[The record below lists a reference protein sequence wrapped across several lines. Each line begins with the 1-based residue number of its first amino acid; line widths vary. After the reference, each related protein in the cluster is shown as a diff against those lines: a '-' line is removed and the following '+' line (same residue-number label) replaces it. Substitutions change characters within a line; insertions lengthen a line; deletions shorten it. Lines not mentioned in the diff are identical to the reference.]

1 MVDKRIIYT
10 ETGKLTTNEEGVLLK
25 SKEYKKSSRHRI
37 TSDPTAIDPNP
48 DMTPRCARLDE
59 LDAASVV
66 NDETQRAYMKIL
78 GDL

>member
-10 ETGKLTTNEEGVLLK
+10 ETGKLTTNEEGVVLR
-25 SKEYKKSSRHRI
+25 SKEFKASRRQRV
-37 TSDPTAIDPNP
+37 TSDLTALDPNP
-48 DMTPRCARLDE
+48 EMTPRCARLDE